1 MTAVGTRPS
10 PALRALRAETI
21 RATGRMWGMISA
33 PETAGL
39 LAFLVQLTGAER
51 ALEVGTEHVARRYGN
66 LPPEATYALGA
77 VAAITLDFPLD
88 VALKRNMA
96 APPTSPVP
104 RVGATLLAFRLLR
117 DRGFRVVF
125 AGLGVKSCEFGVSY
139 ACTGYVSTFFR

>member
-1 MTAVGTRPS
+1 M
-10 PALRALRAETI
+10 
-21 RATGRMWGMISA
+21 
-33 PETAGL
+33 
-39 LAFLVQLTGAER
+39 
-51 ALEVGTEHVARRYGN
+51 
-66 LPPEATYALGA
+66 PPEATYALGA

-96 APPTSPVP
+96 APTTSPVP

-139 ACTGYVSTFFR
+139 ACTGYVSTFFRYVLSVNFCSIQQYT